1 MEQGVPLVHT
11 VFQLIMARASRTRFT
26 WDYKFFVVGHESR
39 EAANIAANEA
49 QLGRR

>member
-1 MEQGVPLVHT
+1 MESQGVPLVHT
-11 VFQLIMARASRTRFT
+11 VFQLMARASCTRFT

-39 EAANIAANEA
+39 EAAKIAAHEA